1 MSRSA
6 PNLGE
11 EVLNGPNYFKTDHF
25 SEVWE
30 LLPVK
35 HDQKK
40 KKKKKKRRK
49 TEGRATE
56 KETLSIPVK
65 YKPYP
70 DSPENFN
77 KVIKTTKNNKFSYAW
92 APLLPDFHRNE
103 K

>member
-1 MSRSA
+1 MFRSA

-11 EVLNGPNYFKTDHF
+11 EVLNGPNYFKTYHF

-40 KKKKKKRRK
+40 KKKSK

-56 KETLSIPVK
+56 KETLSIFVK

-70 DSPENFN
+70 DSPENFS
-77 KVIKTTKNNKFSYAW
+77 KVIKTAKNT
-92 APLLPDFHRNE
+92 
-103 K
+103 